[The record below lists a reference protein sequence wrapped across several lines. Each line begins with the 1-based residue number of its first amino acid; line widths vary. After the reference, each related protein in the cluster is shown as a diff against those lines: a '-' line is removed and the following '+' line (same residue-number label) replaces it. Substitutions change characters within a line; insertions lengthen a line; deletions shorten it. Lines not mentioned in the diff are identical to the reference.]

1 MALVLNNIF
10 RFIVLILFQGLVLN
24 QVALAGGYIQ
34 PLLYVMALILLPFEL
49 PLWIVMF
56 IALATGF
63 SIDVF
68 SSTLGMHMSAC
79 LMLAFFRNYMLKLL
93 SPREGYEFGL
103 QPRIEDMG
111 LAWFLSYAG
120 VLVLIHHLWL
130 FFIEIFRFAQFW
142 QTLGRT
148 LLSTLFTLL
157 LIVLMQYLFYDKK
170 R

>member
-63 SIDVF
+63 SIE
-68 SSTLGMHMSAC
+68 A
-79 LMLAFFRNYMLKLL
+79 
-93 SPREGYEFGL
+93 
-103 QPRIEDMG
+103 I
-111 LAWFLSYAG
+111 
-120 VLVLIHHLWL
+120 LV
-130 FFIEIFRFAQFW
+130 
-142 QTLGRT
+142 
-148 LLSTLFTLL
+148 
-157 LIVLMQYLFYDKK
+157 
-170 R
+170 

>member
-1 MALVLNNIF
+1 MALVLSNIF
-10 RFIVLILFQGLVLN
+10 RFIVLILFQGLILN
-24 QVALAGGYIQ
+24 QVSLAGGYIQ

-49 PLWIVMF
+49 PLWVVLF

-79 LMLAFFRNYMLKLL
+79 LMLAFVRNYMLKLL
-93 SPREGYEFGL
+93 SPREGYDFGL
-103 QPRIEDMG
+103 QPRIEHMG

-130 FFIEIFRFAQFW
+130 FFIEIFRFARFG

-148 LLSTLFTLL
+148 LLSTLFTML
-157 LIVLMQYLFYDKK
+157 LIVLIQYLFYNKK